1 MRKLANLGQASTQPD
16 RSTFRSYLLFW
27 SGQLISLLGSS
38 ISQFVIIWWIT
49 LETESTLYLSLAS
62 VLGLAPI
69 VILGP
74 IAGVLADRWNRKL
87 LILAADLFQALTT
100 LVLISLF
107 WFDAAAIWQ
116 VLALLA
122 MKGVFQAF
130 HMPSVFAIIPAMVPK
145 EKLSRMNGVNYLFTS
160 AVSLAGPVL
169 AALLLNLWTI
179 TQILWI
185 DVVTFLVALA
195 PLLIIRIPSVLKE
208 QNKQSFRRQF
218 EEGFGFIRKARGLLP
233 LIILATAVNL
243 LLTPLGTLL
252 PYYVKFDH
260 FGTASDLAFVLA
272 FIQGGMLAGA
282 SIMSVIKVTKRK
294 TAIIASS
301 MYVLFLGYILVALTP
316 TGLFWF
322 MATSGFIQT
331 FCIPMIDVLAM
342 TILQTVVPIEMQGRV
357 TSVTVSLAHAAQP
370 IGMFLSGIVTV
381 FIGTANFFLGCAGLG
396 LMILTLS
403 WFFTEIKYVEKLGE
417 NPTKEVDRA
426 N

>member
-1 MRKLANLGQASTQPD
+1 MRKLGNLGQASAQPD

-27 SGQLISLLGSS
+27 SGQLVSLLGSS

-49 LETESTLYLSLAS
+49 LETESTLYLALAS

-74 IAGVLADRWNRKL
+74 LAGVLADRWNRKL

-100 LVLISLF
+100 LALILLF
-107 WFDAAAIWQ
+107 LFDVAAIWQ
-116 VLALLA
+116 VLVLLTL
-122 MKGVFQAF
+122 KGVFQAF
-130 HMPSVFAIIPAMVPK
+130 HMPSVFAIIPTMVPR
-145 EKLSRMNGVNYLFTS
+145 ERLSRMNGVNYLFTS
-160 AVSLAGPVL
+160 AVSLAGPVV
-169 AALLLNLWTI
+169 AALLLGLWTI

-208 QNKQSFRRQF
+208 QDKSSSFRRQF

-233 LIILATAVNL
+233 LIMLATAVNV

-260 FGTASDLAFVLA
+260 FGAASDLAFVMA

-294 TAIIASS
+294 TTIIASS
-301 MYVLFLGYILVALTP
+301 MYILFLGYILVALTP

-342 TILQTVVPIEMQGRV
+342 TILQTAVPVEMQGRV

-370 IGMFLSGIVTV
+370 IGMFLSGVVTV

-403 WFFTEIKYVEKLGE
+403 WFFTEIRYVEKLDE
-417 NPTKEVDRA
+417 NPTRGVD
-426 N
+426 

>member
-1 MRKLANLGQASTQPD
+1 MRKLGNLGQASAQPD

-27 SGQLISLLGSS
+27 SGQLVSLLGSS

-49 LETESTLYLSLAS
+49 LETESTLYLALAS

-74 IAGVLADRWNRKL
+74 LAGVLADRWNRKL

-100 LVLISLF
+100 LALILLF
-107 WFDAAAIWQ
+107 LFDVAAIWQ
-116 VLALLA
+116 VLVLLIL
-122 MKGVFQAF
+122 KGVFQAF
-130 HMPSVFAIIPAMVPK
+130 HMPSVFAIIPTMVPR
-145 EKLSRMNGVNYLFTS
+145 ERLSRMNGVNYLFTS
-160 AVSLAGPVL
+160 AVSLAGPVV
-169 AALLLNLWTI
+169 AALLLGLWTI

-208 QNKQSFRRQF
+208 QDKSSSFRRQF

-233 LIILATAVNL
+233 LIMLATAVNV

-260 FGTASDLAFVLA
+260 FGAASDLAFVMA

-294 TAIIASS
+294 TTIIASS
-301 MYVLFLGYILVALTP
+301 MYILFLGYILVALTP

-342 TILQTVVPIEMQGRV
+342 TILQTAVPVEMQGRV

-370 IGMFLSGIVTV
+370 IGMFLSGVVTV

-403 WFFTEIKYVEKLGE
+403 WFFTEIRYVEKLDE
-417 NPTKEVDRA
+417 NPTRGVD
-426 N
+426 

>member
-1 MRKLANLGQASTQPD
+1 MEQGPTQPD

-27 SGQLISLLGSS
+27 SGQLVSLLGSS

-49 LETESTLYLSLAS
+49 LETQSTLYLALAS

-74 IAGVLADRWNRKL
+74 LAGVLADRWNRKL
-87 LILAADLFQALTT
+87 LVLAADLFQALTT
-100 LVLISLF
+100 LALISLF
-107 WFDAAAIWQ
+107 WFDVAAIWQ
-116 VLALLA
+116 VLVLLTL
-122 MKGVFQAF
+122 KGVFQAF
-130 HMPSVFAIIPAMVPK
+130 HMPVVFAIIPTMVPRD
-145 EKLSRMNGVNYLFTS
+145 KLSRMNGVNYLFTS
-160 AVSLAGPVL
+160 AVNLAGPVA
-169 AALLLNLWTI
+169 AALLLGLWTI

-185 DVVTFLVALA
+185 DVVTFLFALA

-208 QNKQSFRRQF
+208 QDKSSSFRRQF

-233 LIILATAVNL
+233 LIMLATAVNV

-260 FGTASDLAFVLA
+260 FGTASDLAFVMA

-282 SIMSVIKVTKRK
+282 SIMSVIKVSKRR
-294 TAIIASS
+294 TTIIVSS
-301 MYVLFLGYILVALTP
+301 MYILFLGYILVALTP

-322 MATSGFIQT
+322 MAISGFIQT
-331 FCIPMIDVLAM
+331 FCFPMIDVLAM
-342 TILQTVVPIEMQGRV
+342 TILQTVVPIRMQGRV

-370 IGMFLSGIVTV
+370 IGMFLSGIITV
-381 FIGTANFFLGCAGLG
+381 FIGTANFFLICAGLG

-403 WFFTEIKYVEKLGE
+403 WFFTEIKHVEKLEE
-417 NPTKEVDRA
+417 NPTK
-426 N
+426 

>member
-1 MRKLANLGQASTQPD
+1 M
-16 RSTFRSYLLFW
+16 LFW
-27 SGQLISLLGSS
+27 SGQLVSLLGSS

-49 LETESTLYLSLAS
+49 LETESTLYLALAS

-74 IAGVLADRWNRKL
+74 LAGVLADRWNRKV

-100 LVLISLF
+100 LALISLF
-107 WFDAAAIWQ
+107 WFDVAAIWQ
-116 VLALLA
+116 VLVLLTL
-122 MKGVFQAF
+122 KGVFQAF
-130 HMPSVFAIIPAMVPK
+130 HMPSVFAIIPTMVPK
-145 EKLSRMNGVNYLFTS
+145 DRLSRMNGVNYLFTS
-160 AVSLAGPVL
+160 AINLAGPVV
-169 AALLLNLWTI
+169 AALLLGLWTI

-195 PLLIIRIPSVLKE
+195 PLLIIRIPSVLRE
-208 QNKQSFRRQF
+208 QDKSSSFRRQF

-233 LIILATAVNL
+233 LIMLATAVNV

-252 PYYVKFDH
+252 PYYVRFDH
-260 FGTASDLAFVLA
+260 FGAASDLAFVMA
-272 FIQGGMLAGA
+272 FIQGGMLAGG
-282 SIMSVIKVTKRK
+282 SIMSVIKVSKRK
-294 TAIIASS
+294 TTIIASS
-301 MYVLFLGYILVALTP
+301 IYVLFLGYILVALTP

-331 FCIPMIDVLAM
+331 FCIPIIDVLAM
-342 TILQTVVPIEMQGRV
+342 TILQTVVPVEMQGRV

-370 IGMFLSGIVTV
+370 IGMFLSGVVTV

-403 WFFTEIKYVEKLGE
+403 WFFTEIRYVEKLEE
-417 NPTKEVDRA
+417 NPTKEVD
-426 N
+426 

>member
-1 MRKLANLGQASTQPD
+1 MGQASAQPD
-16 RSTFRSYLLFW
+16 RLTFRSYLLFW

-49 LETESTLYLSLAS
+49 LETESTLYLALAS

-74 IAGVLADRWNRKL
+74 VAGVLADRWNRKL

-100 LVLISLF
+100 LALILLF
-107 WFDAAAIWQ
+107 LFDVAAIWQ
-116 VLALLA
+116 VLVLLTL
-122 MKGVFQAF
+122 KGVFQAF
-130 HMPSVFAIIPAMVPK
+130 HMPSVFAIIPTMVPK

-160 AVSLAGPVL
+160 AVSLAGPVA
-169 AALLLNLWTI
+169 AALLLGLWTI

-208 QNKQSFRRQF
+208 QDKSSSFRRQF

-233 LIILATAVNL
+233 LIMLATAVNL

-260 FGTASDLAFVLA
+260 FGTASDLAFVMA

-294 TAIIASS
+294 TTVIASS
-301 MYVLFLGYILVALTP
+301 MYILFLGYILVALTP

-342 TILQTVVPIEMQGRV
+342 TILQTVVPVEMQGRV

-370 IGMFLSGIVTV
+370 VGMFLSGIVTV
-381 FIGTANFFLGCAGLG
+381 FIGTANFFLGCAGMG

-403 WFFTEIKYVEKLGE
+403 WFFTEIRYVEKLEE
-417 NPTKEVDRA
+417 NPTRGVD
-426 N
+426 

>member
-1 MRKLANLGQASTQPD
+1 MRELGNLQGSTQPD

-27 SGQLISLLGSS
+27 SGQLVSLLGSS

-49 LETESTLYLSLAS
+49 LETESTLYLALAS

-74 IAGVLADRWNRKL
+74 LAGVLADRWNRKL

-100 LVLISLF
+100 LALISLF
-107 WFDAAAIWQ
+107 WFDVVAIWQ
-116 VLALLA
+116 VLVLLTL
-122 MKGVFQAF
+122 KGVFQAF
-130 HMPSVFAIIPAMVPK
+130 HMPSVFAIIPTMVPK
-145 EKLSRMNGVNYLFTS
+145 DRLSRMNGVNYLFTS
-160 AVSLAGPVL
+160 AINRAGPVV
-169 AALLLNLWTI
+169 AALLLDLWTI

-208 QNKQSFRRQF
+208 QDKSSFRRQF
-218 EEGFGFIRKARGLLP
+218 EEGFGFIRNARGLLP
-233 LIILATAVNL
+233 LIMLATAVNL

-260 FGTASDLAFVLA
+260 FGTASDLAFVIA
-272 FIQGGMLAGA
+272 FIQGGMLAGG
-282 SIMSVIKVTKRK
+282 SIMSIIKVTKRK
-294 TAIIASS
+294 TTIIASS
-301 MYVLFLGYILVALTP
+301 MYVLFLGYILIALTP

-342 TILQTVVPIEMQGRV
+342 TILQTVVPVEIQGRV

-396 LMILTLS
+396 LMTLTLS
-403 WFFTEIKYVEKLGE
+403 WFFTEVRYVEELEE
-417 NPTKEVDRA
+417 NPTKEI

>member
-1 MRKLANLGQASTQPD
+1 
-16 RSTFRSYLLFW
+16 
-27 SGQLISLLGSS
+27 
-38 ISQFVIIWWIT
+38 VIIWWIT
-49 LETESTLYLSLAS
+49 LETESTLYLALAS

-74 IAGVLADRWNRKL
+74 VAGVLADRWNRKL

-100 LVLISLF
+100 LALISLF
-107 WFDAAAIWQ
+107 WFDVAAIWQ
-116 VLALLA
+116 VLALLT

-130 HMPSVFAIIPAMVPK
+130 HMPSVFAIIPTMVPK

-160 AVSLAGPVL
+160 AVSLAGPVA
-169 AALLLNLWTI
+169 AALLLGLWTI
-179 TQILWI
+179 NQILWI

-208 QNKQSFRRQF
+208 QDKSSSFRRQF

-233 LIILATAVNL
+233 LIMLATAVNV

-260 FGTASDLAFVLA
+260 FGAASDLAFVMA

-294 TAIIASS
+294 TTIIASS
-301 MYVLFLGYILVALTP
+301 MYVLFFGYILVALTP

-342 TILQTVVPIEMQGRV
+342 TILQTVVPVEMQGRV

-370 IGMFLSGIVTV
+370 IGMFLSGVVTV
-381 FIGTANFFLGCAGLG
+381 FIGTANFFLGCAALG

-403 WFFTEIKYVEKLGE
+403 WFFTEIRYVEKLEE
-417 NPTKEVDRA
+417 NPTKGVD
-426 N
+426 

>member
-1 MRKLANLGQASTQPD
+1 M
-16 RSTFRSYLLFW
+16 LFW
-27 SGQLISLLGSS
+27 SGQLVSLLGSS

-49 LETESTLYLSLAS
+49 LETESTLYLALAS

-74 IAGVLADRWNRKL
+74 LAGVLADRWNRKV

-100 LVLISLF
+100 LALISLF
-107 WFDAAAIWQ
+107 WFDVAAIWQ
-116 VLALLA
+116 VLVLLTL
-122 MKGVFQAF
+122 KGVFQAF
-130 HMPSVFAIIPAMVPK
+130 HMPSVFAIIPTMVPR
-145 EKLSRMNGVNYLFTS
+145 ERLSRMNGVNYLFTS
-160 AVSLAGPVL
+160 AINLAGPVV
-169 AALLLNLWTI
+169 AALLLGLWTI

-195 PLLIIRIPSVLKE
+195 PLLIIRIPSVLRE
-208 QNKQSFRRQF
+208 QDKSSSFRRQF

-233 LIILATAVNL
+233 LIMLATAVNV

-252 PYYVKFDH
+252 PYYVRFDH
-260 FGTASDLAFVLA
+260 FGAASDLAFVMA
-272 FIQGGMLAGA
+272 FIQGGMLAGG
-282 SIMSVIKVTKRK
+282 SIMSVIKVSKRK
-294 TAIIASS
+294 TTIIASS
-301 MYVLFLGYILVALTP
+301 IYVLFLGYILVALTP

-331 FCIPMIDVLAM
+331 FCIPIIDVLAM
-342 TILQTVVPIEMQGRV
+342 TILQTVVPVEMQGRV

-370 IGMFLSGIVTV
+370 IGMFLSGVVTV

-403 WFFTEIKYVEKLGE
+403 WFFTEIRYVEKLEE
-417 NPTKEVDRA
+417 NPTKEVD
-426 N
+426 